1 MSLPL
6 FEKKVQ
12 NSVNIANNLNEKK
25 YVVTSNKN
33 DKKSSNKVPNI
44 LYSVRDVEKQ
54 IKYFNSCA
62 YYEYAQ
68 ELSKYLELL
77 ILYISKESHY
87 LPTYPSL
94 CEYQPVNYKK
104 IIYLQRIRQTM
115 NILSICFQ

>member
-1 MSLPL
+1 MK
-6 FEKKVQ
+6 KKVQ
-12 NSVNIANNLNEKK
+12 NLVNISNNLNEKK

-62 YYEYAQ
+62 YYEYASA
-68 ELSKYLELL
+68 LSKYLELL

-104 IIYLQRIRQTM
+104 SYIYKGLGKP
-115 NILSICFQ
+115 